1 MDNPVIIFGAGTLGK
16 TALDIFH
23 ENGVMMYGFLDDKE
37 QLHHTEIGT
46 VMVLGSTDNDD
57 ILKIIGNKT
66 EAFVALKNKLDRKK
80 VAIML
85 QEKRKTMPINA
96 IHKAAIV
103 SEEAVIGHGNLISAG
118 SVIGPFSKIGNLNIL
133 GSSVSIDTEAEVG
146 DYVEI
151 GSGSNINSKAKIE
164 EGAFLGSNVTVV
176 SGITIGK
183 NARVGAGSVVIENV
197 AENTTVFGNPAK
209 KM

>member
-16 TALDIFH
+16 TALDIFS
-23 ENGVMMYGFLDDKE
+23 ENGVIMYGFLDDKE
-37 QLHHTEIGT
+37 ELQQTEIGT
-46 VMVLGSTDNDD
+46 VMVLGKTDDGGV
-57 ILKIIGNKT
+57 LKIIGKKT
-66 EAFVALKNKLDRKK
+66 EAFVALKNKIERKK
-80 VAIML
+80 VATML
-85 QEKRKTMPINA
+85 QEKRKTMPVNA

-103 SEEAVIGHGNLISAG
+103 SEEATIGHGNLISAG

-133 GSSVSIDTEAEVG
+133 GSSVIIDTEAEVG

-151 GSGSNINSKAKIE
+151 GSGSTINSKAKIA
-164 EGAFLGSNVTVV
+164 EGVFLGSNVTVV

-197 AENTTVFGNPAK
+197 AENATVFGNPAK